1 MLSPGL
7 RVSLCCIETGLA
19 LSNVSYGPVDGGDN
33 VSPVNISNHVAQL
46 IMSVLIN
53 SHVLRIAGGLLSL
66 LVSGLIYRKLSH
78 SPPFPAYNYNA
89 KNAKAQW
96 NRNSL
101 SQWGCS
107 GSLST
112 ILKQANRKKIKGKNL
127 QVRTRFM

>member
-7 RVSLCCIETGLA
+7 RVSLCCRETGLA

-33 VSPVNISNHVAQL
+33 VSPVNISNHVAQF

-66 LVSGLIYRKLSH
+66 LVIGLIFRKLSH
-78 SPPFPAYNYNA
+78 SPPFPAYNHNA
-89 KNAKAQW
+89 KNAKAEQ

-112 ILKQANRKKIKGKNL
+112 ILKQANKQKK
-127 QVRTRFM
+127 